1 MFAYARIKKVLKGS
15 EFVNK
20 RIVSALI
27 VAATLAVLV
36 ISAHIGSAGQN
47 TAELLPEDMTLTRL
61 ELESFEDTKESME
74 VIVESVSV
82 SEEQQPSEVYEEA
95 TEEEDNEYSDL
106 ALAHVTNYVN
116 IRSGPN
122 TDSEVVGKIYDGAVA
137 QILETAGEEN
147 DWFKIVSGNVEG
159 YIKSEFFYYGQ
170 AASENIEQYVTR
182 YANVIA
188 DRLNIRENPEVESK
202 RIGYI
207 DFGEKAKIVE
217 NLGEWTKVQYTDSKV
232 GYVASEYITVSEEFV
247 YAKTLA
253 EEAAEIAA
261 KKALEE
267 RAKESETKKKENTT
281 VKVTPPSSSYET
293 TSDLRKAIVDYAMQF
308 LGNKYVHGG
317 NSLTTGTDCSGFT
330 SLIYADFGYSVS
342 RTPSGQLANNGSLI
356 SYSDAQPGDII
367 CYGKSSCTHVALYLG
382 NGEIIHAANSKKGV
396 VIYKADY
403 DNILGVKNI
412 ID

>member
-1 MFAYARIKKVLKGS
+1 MSKKIISAAAVVICFLLL
-15 EFVNK
+15 V
-20 RIVSALI
+20 VSAHWENNNQDSE
-27 VAATLAVLV
+27 AAFSEEMMV
-36 ISAHIGSAGQN
+36 
-47 TAELLPEDMTLTRL
+47 TRL
-61 ELESFEDTKESME
+61 ELESAEE
-74 VIVESVSV
+74 VKESVSLPVETVAV
-82 SEEQQPSEVYEEA
+82 SEEVPEETPEEVP
-95 TEEEDNEYSDL
+95 EEEDNEYSDL

-147 DWFKIVSGNVEG
+147 DWFKIISGNVEG

-170 AASENIEQYVTR
+170 AASENIEKYVTR

-207 DFGEKAKIVE
+207 DFGEKVKIVE

-232 GYVASEYITVSEEFV
+232 GFVASEYITVSEEFV

-281 VKVTPPSSSYET
+281 VKVTPPSSTYEST
-293 TSDLRKAIVDYAMQF
+293 TDLRKAIVDYAMQF

-342 RTPSGQLANNGSLI
+342 RTPSGQLANNGTSI

-367 CYGKSSCTHVALYLG
+367 CYGKSSCTHVALYIG